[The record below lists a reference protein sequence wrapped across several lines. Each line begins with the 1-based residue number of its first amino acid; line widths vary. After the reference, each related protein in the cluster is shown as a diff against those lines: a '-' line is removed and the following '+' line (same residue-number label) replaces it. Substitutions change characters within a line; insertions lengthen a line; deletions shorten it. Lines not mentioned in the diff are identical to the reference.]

1 VASLFLTTETS
12 RALWH
17 IVGIALA
24 PPGVVAAAECRR
36 GLVREHMLEVAL
48 VGATDGVILG

>member
-12 RALWH
+12 RALWN